1 MSLLIKALDKAERAQ
16 VEQQK
21 LDQDKLD
28 IEQVSRRRAKNIA
41 NDQTELVED
50 AELTLAEVDPELT
63 QAAPNFVG
71 TQYSGEH
78 TSERANNMFASKVEK
93 SGEIKPI
100 VWIVLI
106 GVLSFL
112 GMVGYFYYQL
122 NVVQAPAMPIA
133 NPVAVQANNL
143 QQPNN
148 SLASSQ
154 AQPQLDIA
162 EGANSNSVLSD
173 NRNIDGP
180 SAVVDTSL
188 AARDSKSETQL
199 NPTTTKR
206 NVPVQSQTTTSMA
219 QVAVNTA
226 PIEVRRTSQ
235 AYVVPTIAS
244 DSASIQI
251 SRNQPAPAV
260 NPVLMSAYQAYS
272 AGNYNEAQGLY
283 KRVLQRDTR
292 NVDAMLGL
300 GAIAERQ
307 GRMNDAFG
315 WYQKVLEV
323 DPKNAVALSA
333 YANYAQDDQS
343 KALKLKSM
351 LADNPNDANAYAGL
365 GAHFAEQSRWAE
377 AQQAYF
383 DAFRLNPSAENAF
396 NLAISLDQMGKPALA
411 LPYYKQSLDLVTST
425 PSTTIDINALQA
437 RITAI
442 QSQ

>member
-1 MSLLIKALDKAERAQ
+1 MSLLIKALDKAEKAQ

-21 LDQDKLD
+21 LEQDKLD
-28 IEQVSRRRAKNIA
+28 MQQAGRRHAKNIA
-41 NDQTELVED
+41 NDQTETVEG
-50 AELTLAEVDPELT
+50 AELTLAAVEPELT
-63 QAAPNFVG
+63 QTAPSFVG

-122 NVVQAPAMPIA
+122 NVVQAPTMPIA
-133 NPVAVQANNL
+133 NPVAVQTNNL

-148 SLASSQ
+148 SQTSSLP
-154 AQPQLDIA
+154 AQPQLDVVDGAKANIA
-162 EGANSNSVLSD
+162 LSD
-173 NRNIDGP
+173 SQHIDRS
-180 SAVVDTSL
+180 SAAADTSMRAL
-188 AARDSKSETQL
+188 DSKPEAQP
-199 NPTTTKR
+199 NPTTAKR
-206 NVPVQSQTTTSMA
+206 NAPA
-219 QVAVNTA
+219 AVNTA

-244 DSASIQI
+244 ESASIQI
-251 SRNQPAPAV
+251 SRNQPAPAIS
-260 NPVLMSAYQAYS
+260 PMLMSAYQAFL
-272 AGNYNEAQGLY
+272 AGNYDEAQGLY
-283 KRVLQRDTR
+283 KRALQRDTR

-315 WYQKVLEV
+315 WYQKVLEA
-323 DPKNAVALSA
+323 DPKNATALSA

-343 KALKLKSM
+343 KVQKLKNVVTE
-351 LADNPNDANAYAGL
+351 NPNDANAHANL
-365 GAHFAEQSRWAE
+365 GAYFVEQSRWAE

-383 DAFRLNPSAENAF
+383 EAFRLNASAENAF
-396 NLAISLDQMGKPALA
+396 NLAISLDHMAKPALA
-411 LPYYKQSLDLVTST
+411 LPYYQRSLDLVTT
-425 PSTTIDINALQA
+425 APSTTIDINALQA

-442 QSQ
+442 QSK

>member
-1 MSLLIKALDKAERAQ
+1 MSLLIKALDKAEKAQ

-28 IEQVSRRRAKNIA
+28 IEQASRRRAKNIA
-41 NDQTELVED
+41 NDQTELLED
-50 AELTLAEVDPELT
+50 TELTLAEVEPELT
-63 QAAPNFVG
+63 QAAPSFVG

-154 AQPQLDIA
+154 AQP
-162 EGANSNSVLSD
+162 EGANSNSSLSD
-173 NRNIDGP
+173 NQNIDRP

-188 AARDSKSETQL
+188 AARDSKSEMQL

-219 QVAVNTA
+219 QAAGNTA

-260 NPVLMSAYQAYS
+260 NPILMSAYQAYS

-343 KALKLKSM
+343 KVLKLKSM
-351 LADNPNDANAYAGL
+351 LADNPNDANAHASL
-365 GAHFAEQSRWAE
+365 GAHFAEQTRWAE